1 MTKISTEIDD
11 YIANFP
17 KETQKLL
24 QQIRRTIRKAAP
36 EADEKIGY
44 GIPTFTL
51 NGNLVHFAGYK
62 NHIGF
67 YPAPQGLEAFKEE
80 LSHYKGAK
88 GSVQFP
94 LDQPL
99 PLELITRM
107 VKYRVEKNLEK
118 PVAKAKKKES
128 AKTEKLSDEE
138 QVTAHIAKLD
148 PELGKTVQAIREII
162 LSTDKEIAEHIKWNN
177 PSFYYSGEMKPF
189 DPKEYK
195 RYIVVLN
202 LYKER
207 IMLVFPSG
215 AKVNDTSGLLGGNFK
230 DDRKTVIFEDIE
242 DVKSRKKALQ
252 HVIKEWLE
260 LVEK

>member
-11 YIANFP
+11 YIGAFP
-17 KETQKLL
+17 EETQKLL
-24 QQIRRTIRKAAP
+24 QKMRLTIRKAAP

-67 YPAPQGLEAFKEE
+67 YPAPQGLEEFKEE
-80 LSHYKGAK
+80 LAGYKGGK
-88 GSVQFP
+88 GTVQFP

-99 PLELITRM
+99 PLDLITRM
-107 VKYRVEKNLEK
+107 VKYRIQQNLEK
-118 PVAKAKKKES
+118 ATTKVKKKGPVS
-128 AKTEKLSDEE
+128 SKKLSDEE
-138 QVTAHIAKLD
+138 QVTAHIEKLD
-148 PELGKTVQAIREII
+148 PELGKTVGAIRQII
-162 LSTDKEIAEHIKWNN
+162 LSTDKEISEQIKWNN

-195 RYIVVLN
+195 RDIAVFN
-202 LYKER
+202 LHKGR
-207 IMLVFPSG
+207 VMLVFPSG
-215 AKVNDTSGLLGGNFK
+215 SKVNDTSGLLEGEFK
-230 DDRKTVIFEDIE
+230 DGRKTVIFADIE
-242 DVKSRKKALQ
+242 DVKLKKKALQ
-252 HVIKEWLE
+252 HVITEWLK